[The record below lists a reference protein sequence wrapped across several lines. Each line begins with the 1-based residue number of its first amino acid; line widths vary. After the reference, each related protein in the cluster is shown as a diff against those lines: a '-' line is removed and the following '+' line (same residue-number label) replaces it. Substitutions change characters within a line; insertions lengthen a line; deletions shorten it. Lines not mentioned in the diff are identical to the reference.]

1 VRITDI
7 EYSHRGRRLVGQLAV
22 DDSRIGARPA
32 VLVCHEGNGL
42 SEHSKRAAE
51 RLAELGYVAFALDYY
66 GDGAVLAPEDMPDR
80 FAEISSDPEL
90 TRGIAAAG
98 LAELL
103 ASEYT
108 DPTRVA
114 AIGFCFGGTMALEL
128 ARAGTDLRAVVGF
141 HSGLGAVGPIAEAG
155 IGAKVLVAIGASD
168 PWVPAEQRAA
178 FEREMTDAGVDWQ
191 LLLLGGNVHSFTNP
205 AVDAL
210 ENPALRYDAAAEARA
225 WRAVLG
231 LFDEVF

>member
-1 VRITDI
+1 MHIEDI
-7 EYSHRGRRLVGQLAV
+7 EYEFEGTRLVGHLAV
-22 DDSRIGARPA
+22 DRDGGTPRPA
-32 VLVCHEGNGL
+32 VLVCHEGPGL
-42 SEHSKRAAE
+42 SGHAKNVAE
-51 RLAELGYVAFALDYY
+51 RLARLGYVAFALDYH
-66 GDGAVLAPEDMPDR
+66 GGGVVLPREEMMTKLGALMVAPDR
-80 FAEISSDPEL
+80 I
-90 TRGIAAAG
+90 RGLAAAG
-98 LAELL
+98 LQQLL
-103 ASEYT
+103 AQPET
-108 DPTRVA
+108 DHGKVA
-114 AIGFCFGGTMALEL
+114 AIGYCFGGTMALEL

-141 HSGLGAVGPIAEAG
+141 HSGLSAVGGVVEAG

-205 AVDAL
+205 AVDGL